1 MKKEGFNM
9 SVDNFQN
16 QKKQQNHNQLK
27 IKQKNIVLKN
37 PEKAK
42 EIWKKCLDIIRQNL
56 NGLSFKTWFEPIE
69 PIGFDKNELVIKLPF
84 DFSWDY
90 IEVNFNSLIKKAL
103 FESIGENAKLTY
115 IYDNENSQLS
125 ETQNYYPLI
134 YNVNSNEGARYQQ
147 VSNDIKWNLNQL
159 NEEDN
164 FETNLNEKFTFD
176 NFIKGE
182 GNQLARAAA
191 IAVAE
196 QPGGTSFNP
205 LFIYGGVG
213 LGKTHLIQAI
223 GNHVIINKKAK
234 RVLYTTA
241 EKFTT
246 EFVDSIKKGNTNEF
260 TAFYRKV
267 DILIIDD
274 IQFLSGKEST
284 TDTFFHIFNSLYQ
297 LGKQIV
303 LSSDKPPKSLAGID
317 ERLISRFQWGLSVDI
332 QPPDLETRI
341 AILIK
346 KSESF
351 NLDIDLSIVEYL
363 ATNIT
368 NNIRELEGALI
379 KLLAKAS
386 LEGKEITLDLAR
398 EIVKS
403 ISTEKRQTI
412 TLDQIQNIVAEY
424 FGVNTDALRS
434 KTKKKEF
441 VQARQIAMYFCKKFT
456 NASLKTIGLNFGGRD
471 HTTVIHALQTVEE
484 QLKDNSFAEMLSS
497 IQRKIEYKT

>member
-1 MKKEGFNM
+1 M
-9 SVDNFQN
+9 SVDNLQN
-16 QKKQQNHNQLK
+16 QKILLINDKK
-27 IKQKNIVLKN
+27 RSVYKN

-42 EIWKKCLDIIRQNL
+42 EIWNKCLEVIKQNI
-56 NGLSFKTWFEPIE
+56 NGLTFKTWFEPIE
-69 PIGFDKNELVIKLPF
+69 PIDFENDELTIKIPN

-90 IEVNFNSLIKKAL
+90 IEVNFNVLLKKAL
-103 FESIGENAKLTY
+103 LYAIGENAKLTY
-115 IYDNENSQLS
+115 IFDSENSPD
-125 ETQNYYPLI
+125 ETPEQRYISYYRSHLLTSKNSVQNGNSSLI
-134 YNVNSNEGARYQQ
+134 RVNNSKKEQ
-147 VSNDIKWNLNQL
+147 
-159 NEEDN
+159 EEV

-191 IAVAE
+191 LAVANS
-196 QPGGTSFNP
+196 PGGTSFNP

-223 GNHVIINKKAK
+223 GNYVIQNNKAK

-246 EFVDSIKKGNTNEF
+246 EFVESIKKGNPNEF
-260 TAFYRKV
+260 TSFYRSV

-274 IQFLSGKEST
+274 IQFFSGKEST

-303 LSSDKPPKSLAGID
+303 LSCDKPPKSLAGLD

-346 KSESF
+346 KSEAY
-351 NLDIDLSIVEYL
+351 NLDIDLNIIEYI

-386 LEGKEITLDLAR
+386 LEGKEITLDLAK
-398 EIVKS
+398 EVVKS
-403 ISTEKRQTI
+403 VATEKKS
-412 TLDQIQNIVAEY
+412 TLTLEQIQKIVADY
-424 FGVNTDALRS
+424 FGVTTDILRS

-471 HTTVIHALQTVEE
+471 HSTVIHAIQTVEE
-484 QLKDNSFAEMLSS
+484 SMRDDSFVDMLSA
-497 IQRKIEYKT
+497 IQRRIEYNA

>member
-1 MKKEGFNM
+1 M

-16 QKKQQNHNQLK
+16 QKIQL
-27 IKQKNIVLKN
+27 INDKNKNAYKN

-42 EIWKKCLDIIRQNL
+42 EIWKECLEIIKQSI
-56 NGLSFKTWFEPIE
+56 NGLTFKTWFEPIE
-69 PIGFDKNELVIKLPF
+69 PVDFEGEELTIKLPN

-90 IEVNFNSLIKKAL
+90 IEVNFNSLLKKAL
-103 FESIGENAKLTY
+103 ISSIGKNAKLTY
-115 IYDNENSQLS
+115 IFDSEKGSDETPEQRYISYYRSHLIASKNSGLNRNFDGLKINEQK
-125 ETQNYYPLI
+125 EQ
-134 YNVNSNEGARYQQ
+134 
-147 VSNDIKWNLNQL
+147 
-159 NEEDN
+159 EEV

-191 IAVAE
+191 YAVANS
-196 QPGGTSFNP
+196 PGGTSFNP

-223 GNHVIINKKAK
+223 GNYVVKNKKVK
-234 RVLYTTA
+234 KVLYTTA

-246 EFVDSIKKGNTNEF
+246 EFVEAIKKGNPNEF
-260 TAFYRKV
+260 TSFYRSV

-274 IQFLSGKEST
+274 IQFFSGKEST
-284 TDTFFHIFNSLYQ
+284 TDTFFHIFNNLHQ
-297 LGKQIV
+297 LGKQII
-303 LSSDKPPKSLAGID
+303 LSCDKPPKSLSGLD
-317 ERLISRFQWGLSVDI
+317 ERLVSRFQWGLSVDI

-346 KSESF
+346 KSEAY
-351 NLDIDLSIVEYL
+351 NLDIDLNIIEYI

-386 LEGKEITLDLAR
+386 LEGKEITLDLAK
-398 EIVKS
+398 EVVKS
-403 ISTEKRQTI
+403 VATEKKSTL
-412 TLDQIQNIVAEY
+412 TLDQIQKVVADY
-424 FGVNTDALRS
+424 FGISTDVLRS
-434 KTKKKEF
+434 KSKKKEF

-471 HTTVIHALQTVEE
+471 HSTVIHAIQTVEE
-484 QLKDNSFAEMLSS
+484 SMRDDAFVDMLST
-497 IQRKIEYKT
+497 IQKRIEYNT

>member
-1 MKKEGFNM
+1 M
-9 SVDNFQN
+9 SVDNLQN
-16 QKKQQNHNQLK
+16 QKIQLISDK
-27 IKQKNIVLKN
+27 KKFNYKNS
-37 PEKAK
+37 EKAK
-42 EIWKKCLDIIRQNL
+42 EIWNNCLEIIKQNI
-56 NGLSFKTWFEPIE
+56 NGLTFKTWFEPIE
-69 PIGFDKNELVIKLPF
+69 PIDFEGEELTIKLPN

-90 IEVNFNSLIKKAL
+90 IEVNFNALLKKAL
-103 FESIGENAKLTY
+103 LHSIGENAKLKY
-115 IYDNENSQLS
+115 IFDS
-125 ETQNYYPLI
+125 ETSPDETPEQRYINYYRSHLI
-134 YNVNSNEGARYQQ
+134 SSKNSGSNGSSSINVNERKEQ
-147 VSNDIKWNLNQL
+147 
-159 NEEDN
+159 EEV

-191 IAVAE
+191 YAVANS
-196 QPGGTSFNP
+196 PGGTSFNP

-223 GNHVIINKKAK
+223 GNYVVQNKKAR

-246 EFVDSIKKGNTNEF
+246 EFVESIKKGNPNEF
-260 TAFYRKV
+260 TSFYRSV
-267 DILIIDD
+267 NILIIDD
-274 IQFLSGKEST
+274 IQFFSGKEST

-303 LSSDKPPKSLAGID
+303 LSCDKPPKSLSGLD

-346 KSESF
+346 KSESY
-351 NLDIDLSIVEYL
+351 NLEIDLNIIEYI

-368 NNIRELEGALI
+368 NNVRELEGALI

-386 LEGKEITLDLAR
+386 LEGKDITLELAK
-398 EIVKS
+398 EVVKS
-403 ISTEKRQTI
+403 VATEKRSTL
-412 TLDQIQNIVAEY
+412 TLDQIQKIVADY
-424 FGVNTDALRS
+424 FGFSPDVLRS

-471 HTTVIHALQTVEE
+471 HSTVIHAIQTVEE
-484 QLKDNSFAEMLSS
+484 LMRDDSFVDMLSA
-497 IQRKIEYKT
+497 IQRRIEYNS

>member
-1 MKKEGFNM
+1 M
-9 SVDNFQN
+9 SVDNLKNKNLQNVQTISNQN
-16 QKKQQNHNQLK
+16 Q
-27 IKQKNIVLKN
+27 IVYKNS
-37 PEKAK
+37 EKAR
-42 EIWKKCLDIIRQNL
+42 EIWNSFLDVIKKNL

-69 PIGFDKNELVIKLPF
+69 PVSYNKDELIIKVPNDL
-84 DFSWDY
+84 SWDY

-103 FESIGENAKLTY
+103 LAALGDNGKLTY
-115 IYDNENSQLS
+115 IYDKQEDNTVNIIKENNESPKEKINNDNSYWYQGI
-125 ETQNYYPLI
+125 TKKINWNI
-134 YNVNSNEGARYQQ
+134 NSSR
-147 VSNDIKWNLNQL
+147 
-159 NEEDN
+159 EEEN

-182 GNQLARAAA
+182 SNQFARAAA
-191 IAVAE
+191 FAVANS
-196 QPGGTSFNP
+196 PGGTSFNP

-223 GNHVIINKKAK
+223 GNYVVENKKVK
-234 RVLYTTA
+234 KVLYTTA

-267 DILIIDD
+267 DLLIIDD

-303 LSSDKPPKSLAGID
+303 LSCDKPPKSLSGID

-332 QPPDLETRI
+332 QPPDFETRI

-351 NLDIDLSIVEYL
+351 NLDIELSILEYI

-386 LEGKEITLDLAR
+386 LENSEITIDLAR
-398 EIVKS
+398 EVVKS
-403 ISTEKRQTI
+403 VATEKRSTLTI
-412 TLDQIQNIVAEY
+412 DQIQNIVAEY
-424 FGVNTDALRS
+424 FGYSPDVLIS
-434 KTKKKEF
+434 KTKKKEY
-441 VQARQIAMYFCKKFT
+441 VVARQIAMYFAKKFT

-471 HTTVIHALQTVEE
+471 HTTVIHALQCIEE
-484 QLKDNSFAEMLSS
+484 QMKDNSFVAMLST
-497 IQRKIEYKT
+497 IQGKIEYKT

>member
-1 MKKEGFNM
+1 M
-9 SVDNFQN
+9 SVDNLQN
-16 QKKQQNHNQLK
+16 QNDQKVLQKS
-27 IKQKNIVLKN
+27 KQKKFVYKN

-42 EIWKKCLDIIRQNL
+42 EIWKKCLEIIKQNI

-69 PIGFDKNELVIKLPF
+69 PVGFDKNELTIKLPN

-103 FESIGENAKLTY
+103 LETIGENAKLSY
-115 IYDNENSQLS
+115 IFDSNSDSNTTSSTPDYGS
-125 ETQNYYPLI
+125 ESYYPLN
-134 YNVNSNEGARYQQ
+134 YVANSNTGSKFNQISKEINWNINRQQ
-147 VSNDIKWNLNQL
+147 
-159 NEEDN
+159 EDEN

-191 IAVAE
+191 IAVAN

-223 GNHVIINKKAK
+223 GNYIVKNKKAK

-267 DILIIDD
+267 DTLIIDD

-303 LSSDKPPKSLAGID
+303 LSCDKPPKSLSGID

-351 NLDIDLSIVEYL
+351 NLDIDLNIIEYI

-386 LEGKEITLDLAR
+386 LEGKEITLELAR
-398 EIVKS
+398 EIVKTVA
-403 ISTEKRQTI
+403 TEKRASL
-412 TLDQIQNIVAEY
+412 TLDQIQSIVAEY
-424 FGVNTDALRS
+424 FGINTDILRS

-471 HTTVIHALQTVEE
+471 HTTVIHALQSVEE
-484 QLKDNSFAEMLSS
+484 QLKDNSFADMLST

>member
-1 MKKEGFNM
+1 M

-16 QKKQQNHNQLK
+16 QNNQKIQLK
-27 IKQKNIVLKN
+27 TKQKNIVAEN

-42 EIWKKCLDIIRQNL
+42 EVWNKCLNVIRQNL

-69 PIGFDKNELVIKLPF
+69 PIGFDKNELIIKLPF

-90 IEVNFNSLIKKAL
+90 IEVNFSSLIKKAL
-103 FESIGENAKLTY
+103 FEAIGENAKLTY
-115 IYDNENSQLS
+115 IYDSENGSSNDS
-125 ETQNYYPLI
+125 ENYYP
-134 YNVNSNEGARYQQ
+134 SNYYGYPNNGSHYQQ
-147 VSNDIKWNLNQL
+147 IAKEIRWTVNRPS
-159 NEEDN
+159 EEEY

-223 GNHVIINKKAK
+223 GNHIVRNKKAK

-246 EFVDSIKKGNTNEF
+246 EFVDSIRKGNTNEF

-303 LSSDKPPKSLAGID
+303 LSCDKPPKSLSGID

-346 KSESF
+346 KSEAF
-351 NLDIDLSIVEYL
+351 NLDIDLSIIEYI
-363 ATNIT
+363 AANIT
-368 NNIRELEGALI
+368 NNIRELEGSLI

-403 ISTEKRQTI
+403 VSTEKRPTL

-424 FGVNTDALRS
+424 FGVSTDSLRS

-471 HTTVIHALQTVEE
+471 HTTVIHALQQVEE
-484 QLKDNSFAEMLSS
+484 QLKDNAFADMLST
-497 IQRKIEYKT
+497 IQRKIEYRT

>member
-1 MKKEGFNM
+1 MGLNM
-9 SVDNFQN
+9 SVDNLQN
-16 QKKQQNHNQLK
+16 KNSQKVLIKNDTKQR
-27 IKQKNIVLKN
+27 IFKN

-42 EIWKKCLDIIRQNL
+42 EIWNSFIEVIKKNI

-69 PIGFDKNELVIKLPF
+69 PVGFDKDELVIKVPNDL
-84 DFSWDY
+84 SWDY

-103 FESIGENAKLTY
+103 LAALGENGKLTY
-115 IYDNENSQLS
+115 IYDTQKDETLEIIKENKEYSKEKINNGS
-125 ETQNYYPLI
+125 
-134 YNVNSNEGARYQQ
+134 NSWYQGGTK
-147 VSNDIKWNLNQL
+147 NINWNINSSKEQ
-159 NEEDN
+159 EN

-182 GNQLARAAA
+182 SNQFARAAA
-191 IAVAE
+191 FAVANS
-196 QPGGTSFNP
+196 PGGTSFNP

-223 GNHVIINKKAK
+223 GNYVVENKKVK
-234 RVLYTTA
+234 KVLYTTA

-267 DILIIDD
+267 DLLIIDD

-303 LSSDKPPKSLAGID
+303 LSCDKPPKSLSGID

-332 QPPDLETRI
+332 QPPDFETRI

-351 NLDIDLSIVEYL
+351 NLDIDLSILEYI
-363 ATNIT
+363 AANIT

-386 LEGKEITLDLAR
+386 LENREITLDLAR

-403 ISTEKRQTI
+403 IATEKKSTLTI
-412 TLDQIQNIVAEY
+412 DQIQNIVAEY
-424 FGVNTDALRS
+424 FGYSPDVLIS
-434 KTKKKEF
+434 KTKKKEY
-441 VQARQIAMYFCKKFT
+441 VLARQIAMYFAKKFT

-471 HTTVIHALQTVEE
+471 HTTVIHALQCIEE
-484 QLKDNSFAEMLSS
+484 QMKDDSFVAMLST
-497 IQRKIEYKT
+497 IQGKIEYRT

>member
-1 MKKEGFNM
+1 MDNLINQQNVIIK
-9 SVDNFQN
+9 VDN
-16 QKKQQNHNQLK
+16 QKELN
-27 IKQKNIVLKN
+27 KN

-42 EIWKKCLDIIRQNL
+42 EIWKNCLDIIRQNI

-69 PIGFDKNELVIKLPF
+69 PLSFDNNELTIKLPN
-84 DFSWDY
+84 DISWEY
-90 IEVNFNSLIKKAL
+90 IEVNFNGLIKKAL
-103 FESIGENAKLTY
+103 LTTIGSNAKLKY
-115 IYDNENSQLS
+115 LYDTENKNQLLEEDEFKTS
-125 ETQNYYPLI
+125 VTD
-134 YNVNSNEGARYQQ
+134 NSFFNSKFEKAARE
-147 VSNDIKWNLNQL
+147 IKWNINRNQ
-159 NEEDN
+159 EEEN

-182 GNQLARAAA
+182 GNQLALAAA

-223 GNHVIINKKAK
+223 GNHIVKNKKVK
-234 RVLYTTA
+234 KVLYTTA

-246 EFVDSIKKGNTNEF
+246 EFVESIKKGNTNEF

-284 TDTFFHIFNSLYQ
+284 TDTFFHIFNSLYH

-303 LSSDKPPKSLAGID
+303 LSSDKPPKNLSGID

-346 KSESF
+346 KSEAF
-351 NLDIDLSIVEYL
+351 NLDIDLRIIEYI

-398 EIVKS
+398 EVVKEVA
-403 ISTEKRQTI
+403 TDKRPTLTI
-412 TLDQIQNIVAEY
+412 DQIQNIVAEY
-424 FGVNTDALRS
+424 FGFSSDMLRS
-434 KTKKKEF
+434 KTKKKEY

-456 NASLKTIGLNFGGRD
+456 NSSLKTIGLNFGGRD
-471 HTTVIHALQTVEE
+471 HTTVIHALQTIEE
-484 QLKDNSFAEMLSS
+484 QMKDNSFVEMLST
-497 IQRKIEYKT
+497 IQRKIEYRS

>member
-1 MKKEGFNM
+1 
-9 SVDNFQN
+9 
-16 QKKQQNHNQLK
+16 
-27 IKQKNIVLKN
+27 
-37 PEKAK
+37 
-42 EIWKKCLDIIRQNL
+42 
-56 NGLSFKTWFEPIE
+56 
-69 PIGFDKNELVIKLPF
+69 
-84 DFSWDY
+84 
-90 IEVNFNSLIKKAL
+90 
-103 FESIGENAKLTY
+103 
-115 IYDNENSQLS
+115 
-125 ETQNYYPLI
+125 
-134 YNVNSNEGARYQQ
+134 
-147 VSNDIKWNLNQL
+147 
-159 NEEDN
+159 
-164 FETNLNEKFTFD
+164 
-176 NFIKGE
+176 
-182 GNQLARAAA
+182 
-191 IAVAE
+191 
-196 QPGGTSFNP
+196 
-205 LFIYGGVG
+205 VG

-223 GNHVIINKKAK
+223 GNHIVRNKKAK

-246 EFVDSIKKGNTNEF
+246 EFVDSIRKGNTNEF

-303 LSSDKPPKSLAGID
+303 LSCDNPPTSLSGID

-346 KSESF
+346 KSEAF
-351 NLDIDLSIVEYL
+351 NLDIDLSIIEYI
-363 ATNIT
+363 AANIT
-368 NNIRELEGALI
+368 NNIRELEGSLI

-403 ISTEKRQTI
+403 VSTEKRPTL

-424 FGVNTDALRS
+424 FGVSTDSLRS

-471 HTTVIHALQTVEE
+471 HTTVIHALQQVEE
-484 QLKDNSFAEMLSS
+484 QLKDNAFADMLST
-497 IQRKIEYKT
+497 IQRKIEYRT

>member
-1 MKKEGFNM
+1 MGFIM
-9 SVDNFQN
+9 SVDNLQN
-16 QKKQQNHNQLK
+16 QIIEQNKLK
-27 IKQKNIVLKN
+27 IQQKTSGYKN

-42 EIWKKCLDIIRQNL
+42 EIWNEILKIIKQNL

-69 PIGFDKNELVIKLPF
+69 PIDFDKNEIIIKLPN

-90 IEVNFNSLIKKAL
+90 IEVNFNALIKKAL
-103 FESIGENAKLTY
+103 STVIGENAKLTY
-115 IYDNENSQLS
+115 YYDSPSIVEEKKENKFEVNKTIS
-125 ETQNYYPLI
+125 EYELK
-134 YNVNSNEGARYQQ
+134 YQ
-147 VSNDIKWNLNQL
+147 SIASEIKWNGSRKND
-159 NEEDN
+159 EEEN
-164 FETNLNEKFTFD
+164 FETNLNDKFTFD

-191 IAVAE
+191 FAVAN

-223 GNHVIINKKAK
+223 GNYVVKNNTAKK
-234 RVLYTTA
+234 VLYTTA

-260 TAFYRKV
+260 SAFYRKV
-267 DILIIDD
+267 DLLIIDD

-303 LSSDKPPKSLAGID
+303 LSCDKPPKSLSGID

-346 KSESF
+346 KSESY
-351 NLDIDLSIVEYL
+351 NLDLDLSIIEYI

-398 EIVKS
+398 EVVKS
-403 ISTEKRQTI
+403 VATEKRSTL

-424 FGVNTDALRS
+424 FGISPDILRS
-434 KTKKKEF
+434 KTKKKEY

-471 HTTVIHALQTVEE
+471 HSTVIHALQSIEE
-484 QLKDNSFAEMLSS
+484 QLKDDSFVEMLTT

>member
-1 MKKEGFNM
+1 M
-9 SVDNFQN
+9 SVDNLQN
-16 QKKQQNHNQLK
+16 KTNQNVELKSKKYGF
-27 IKQKNIVLKN
+27 KN

-42 EIWKKCLDIIRQNL
+42 EIWKKCLEIIKQNL

-69 PIGFDKNELVIKLPF
+69 PVGFDKNELTIKLPN

-103 FESIGENAKLTY
+103 LETIGENAKLTY
-115 IYDNENSQLS
+115 IFDTDSTSSNQITITE
-125 ETQNYYPLI
+125 NYYPI
-134 YNVNSNEGARYQQ
+134 NY
-147 VSNDIKWNLNQL
+147 NLNSISGSKINQYSKEI
-159 NEEDN
+159 NWNINRSQEEEY

-191 IAVAE
+191 IAVAN

-223 GNHVIINKKAK
+223 GNYIVKNKKAK

-246 EFVDSIKKGNTNEF
+246 EFVDSIRKGNTNEF

-267 DILIIDD
+267 DTLIIDD

-297 LGKQIV
+297 FGKQIV
-303 LSSDKPPKSLAGID
+303 LSCDKPPKSLSGID

-351 NLDIDLSIVEYL
+351 NLDIDLNIIEYI
-363 ATNIT
+363 AANIT
-368 NNIRELEGALI
+368 TNIRELEGALI

-403 ISTEKRQTI
+403 VATEKRSTL
-412 TLDQIQNIVAEY
+412 TLDQIQTIVAEY
-424 FGVNTDALRS
+424 FGINTDILRA

-484 QLKDNSFAEMLSS
+484 QLKDNSFAEMLST
-497 IQRKIEYKT
+497 IQKKIEYKT

>member
-1 MKKEGFNM
+1 M
-9 SVDNFQN
+9 SVDNLQN
-16 QKKQQNHNQLK
+16 QKIQLIDGKK
-27 IKQKNIVLKN
+27 IIVFKN

-42 EIWKKCLDIIRQNL
+42 EKWDKCLEIIKQNI
-56 NGLSFKTWFEPIE
+56 NGLTFKTWFEPIE
-69 PIGFDKNELVIKLPF
+69 PIDFENDELTIKIPN

-90 IEVNFNSLIKKAL
+90 IEVNFNALLKKAL
-103 FESIGENAKLTY
+103 LHSIGENARLTY
-115 IYDNENSQLS
+115 IFDSENIPD
-125 ETQNYYPLI
+125 ETPEQRSLNYYRSHLLASKKSGS
-134 YNVNSNEGARYQQ
+134 NGNSNS
-147 VSNDIKWNLNQL
+147 VNIITKKDP
-159 NEEDN
+159 EEE

-176 NFIKGE
+176 NFVKGE
-182 GNQLARAAA
+182 NNQLARAAA
-191 IAVAE
+191 IAVANS
-196 QPGGTSFNP
+196 PGGTSFNP

-223 GNHVIINKKAK
+223 GNYVVQNKKAK
-234 RVLYTTA
+234 KVLYTTA

-246 EFVDSIKKGNTNEF
+246 EFVESIKKGNPNEF
-260 TAFYRKV
+260 TSFYRSV

-274 IQFLSGKEST
+274 IQFFSGKEST

-297 LGKQIV
+297 LGKQII
-303 LSSDKPPKSLAGID
+303 LSCDKPPKSLSGLD

-346 KSESF
+346 KSETY
-351 NLDIDLSIVEYL
+351 NLDIDLSIIEYI

-398 EIVKS
+398 EVVKS
-403 ISTEKRQTI
+403 VATEKKSTLTI
-412 TLDQIQNIVAEY
+412 DQIQKIVADY
-424 FGVNTDALRS
+424 FGVSADVLRS

-471 HTTVIHALQTVEE
+471 HSTVIHSIHTIEE
-484 QLKDNSFAEMLSS
+484 SMKDDSFVDMLSA
-497 IQRKIEYKT
+497 IQRRIEYNT